1 MQNILQYVMWK
12 YIGSRNLLF
21 LLKGLIFVCVGP
33 WLSSLGTAIH
43 FVFYMN
49 GASCQVNCMAVKHL
63 LHSLKEACQ
72 IFLPSCFLILAVVL
86 HFLHKLPS
94 TLLAFSFSEFI
105 YILTDS
111 FLILAAG
118 RGERGTLIVTFVLN
132 ASWAQGIQGCGKYGL
147 CPWWFWMSLRS
158 EGISA
163 EGWITVKAA

>member
-1 MQNILQYVMWK
+1 MWK
-12 YIGSRNLLF
+12 YIGSHNLLF

-49 GASCQVNCMAVKHL
+49 GAPCQVNCMAVKHL
-63 LHSLKEACQ
+63 LYSLKEACQ
-72 IFLPSCFLILAVVL
+72 IFLPSCLLVLEVILDFLY
-86 HFLHKLPS
+86 KLPS
-94 TLLAFSFSEFI
+94 TLLTFSFSVFI

-111 FLILAAG
+111 LILAAG

-132 ASWAQGIQGCGKYGL
+132 ASWAQGIQGPGKYGP
-147 CPWWFWMSLRS
+147 CPWWSWMSLRS
-158 EGISA
+158 EEISV